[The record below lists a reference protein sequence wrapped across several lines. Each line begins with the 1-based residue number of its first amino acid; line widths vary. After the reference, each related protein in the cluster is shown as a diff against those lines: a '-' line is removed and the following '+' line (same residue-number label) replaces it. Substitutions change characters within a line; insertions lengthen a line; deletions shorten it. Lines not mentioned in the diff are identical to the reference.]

1 VAISLGQALPT
12 ARSLVV
18 TTPQEAAAEVALR
31 SGAVGIQTGQSV
43 FGVIENMSWLVQPDG
58 SKLELFGTGGGLAV
72 AKHLETSLLGQ
83 VPLSIALREGSD
95 RGMPVILGDPEDP
108 ASLEIAKLA
117 QKIVESKLD
126 LKGKRL
132 PLA

>member
-1 VAISLGQALPT
+1 
-12 ARSLVV
+12 
-18 TTPQEAAAEVALR
+18 
-31 SGAVGIQTGQSV
+31 
-43 FGVIENMSWLVQPDG
+43 
-58 SKLELFGTGGGLAV
+58 
-72 AKHLETSLLGQ
+72 
-83 VPLSIALREGSD
+83 
-95 RGMPVILGDPEDP
+95 MPVILGDPEDP